1 MSKRIMII
9 DEDLMELNRLSQI
22 LDCRG
27 YDVCPLSR
35 SYKVFTEISKCH
47 PDLILV
53 DTMLTGMDS
62 MVLSRAIKAIDTVK
76 EIPLMLICGKNYDN
90 YTYAFKP
97 QDTLNSSIVKT
108 ADINSLLKDIEIK
121 LAS

>member
-1 MSKRIMII
+1 MSKCIMII

-22 LDCRG
+22 LDCQG

-53 DTMLTGMDS
+53 DSMLTEMDS
-62 MVLSRAIKAIDTVK
+62 MVLSRAIKAIDTSK
-76 EIPLMLICGKNYDN
+76 DIPLMVISGKNYNN
-90 YTYAFKP
+90 YTYEVKP
-97 QDTLNSSIVKT
+97 HEAESDSSIKT
-108 ADINSLLKDIEIK
+108 ADINSLLKDIK
-121 LAS
+121 LRLAC

>member
-22 LDCRG
+22 LDCQG

-53 DTMLTGMDS
+53 DSMLTEMDS
-62 MVLSRAIKAIDTVK
+62 MVLSRAIKAIDTSK
-76 EIPLMLICGKNYDN
+76 DIPLMVISGKNYNN
-90 YTYAFKP
+90 YTYEVKP
-97 QDTLNSSIVKT
+97 QEAQSSSSIKT
-108 ADINSLLKDIEIK
+108 ADINSLLIDIK
-121 LAS
+121 LRLAS